1 MGFMDKVK
9 GFAKDAAKGAIIAA
23 ATSYGMVSLMSK
35 TEYKG
40 CKVSMSGDSKLV
52 FVKGVEIFAEHVIAD
67 EVKTFYVTSERQDKY
82 LHFINIE
89 LTNGTVIDV
98 DLHGD
103 SKAPSLEATYKNPA
117 YLVKALTRYAQTVSD
132 DTRAWAEKIMAF
144 AGTSLND

>member
-9 GFAKDAAKGAIIAA
+9 GLAKEAAKGAMIAA
-23 ATSYGMVSLMSK
+23 ATPYGNVSLMSK

-89 LTNGTVIDV
+89 LTDGTVIDV

-103 SKAPSLEATYKNPA
+103 SDAPSLAATYKNPA

-132 DTRAWAEKIMAF
+132 ETKAWAEKIMAF